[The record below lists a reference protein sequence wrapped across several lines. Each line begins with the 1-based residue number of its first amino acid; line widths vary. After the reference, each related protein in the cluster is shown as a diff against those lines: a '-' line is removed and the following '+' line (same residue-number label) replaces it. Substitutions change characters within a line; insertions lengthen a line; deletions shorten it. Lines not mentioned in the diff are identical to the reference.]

1 MIDGHFSWFDL
12 TTESPLAT
20 WQAHCREGR
29 LAYQATASG
38 RAVFHPR
45 VVAPG
50 SGEPLQ
56 WRISTGLGT
65 VYATTVVRPRGA
77 EPYNVA
83 LVDLDEG
90 FRMMS
95 RVEGIAAQDVSIGLR
110 VSARMVEES
119 DGVTRPVFEP
129 MVQS

>member
-1 MIDGHFSWFDL
+1 
-12 TTESPLAT
+12 
-20 WQAHCREGR
+20 
-29 LAYQATASG
+29 
-38 RAVFHPR
+38 
-45 VVAPG
+45 
-50 SGEPLQ
+50 
-56 WRISTGLGT
+56 
-65 VYATTVVRPRGA
+65 
-77 EPYNVA
+77 VA

-95 RVEGIAAQDVSIGLR
+95 RVEGIPAQDVSIGLR

>member
-1 MIDGHFSWFDL
+1 MTDPSPTPPDL
-12 TTESPLAT
+12 KTDSPLAM
-20 WQAHCREGR
+20 WQAHCKEGR
-29 LAYQATASG
+29 LAYQATADG

-50 SGEPLQ
+50 TGEPLY
-56 WRISTGLGT
+56 WRVSAGTGT

-95 RVEGIAAQDVSIGLR
+95 RVEGLPAAAVTIGLR
-110 VSARMVEES
+110 VSVKMVEES
-119 DGVTRPVFEP
+119 DGVTRPVFQP
-129 MVQS
+129 MGHA